1 MVITFSSNKHED
13 QRVRHGCWLTFE
25 KPPTPTP
32 TPPPPTPQKKEK
44 KNTMHHTQAMLNETN
59 WFRNYETWMTGLFK
73 ILKFKRQQLDLDFGH
88 ASVQLLHQI
97 SSELDIKIWTSHCL
111 FQA

>member
-1 MVITFSSNKHED
+1 
-13 QRVRHGCWLTFE
+13 
-25 KPPTPTP
+25 
-32 TPPPPTPQKKEK
+32 
-44 KNTMHHTQAMLNETN
+44 MHHTQAMLNETN
-59 WFRNYETWMTGLFK
+59 WFRNYETWMTGLLK
-73 ILKFKRQQLDLDFGH
+73 IHLRQQLDLDLGH